1 MVGEAEESVSLGSM
15 DQLFRYLID
24 AGFEIVEGDAGY
36 GAGGVFWI
44 CHCLRMEC
52 EGSLSDGGISN
63 EELKRGGR
71 VMVCLLRYLQ
81 RDAEGIY
88 FSV

>member
-1 MVGEAEESVSLGSM
+1 M
-15 DQLFRYLID
+15 
-24 AGFEIVEGDAGY
+24 
-36 GAGGVFWI
+36 
-44 CHCLRMEC
+44 
-52 EGSLSDGGISN
+52 SLSDGGISN